1 MASEL
6 QVTTIRGV
14 PTGTNAN
21 KIVVGSGQ
29 TLDVSAGTFEPS
41 SGQILQVV
49 QAQSITKTYASTAG
63 SPSSAID
70 TLVTPKRAGSSF
82 IVDSYVTVSLNK
94 SGSSDTDLA
103 IATVYRVGGSSS
115 TLTTAEYITCGGQT
129 ADGNRERAGGHY
141 GWFSTDTW
149 ADNWSTAYGS
159 SYNTSLMSSCLK
171 ITPTYTLGQTIHF
184 RILGQSDRANWLVFN
199 SHSATGTNGGGVT
212 SLKITEI
219 AG

>member
-14 PTGTNAN
+14 PSGTNAN

-41 SGQILQVV
+41 SGQILQVA
-49 QAQSITKTYASTAG
+49 QAQSATKTYASTAG

-70 TLVTPKRAGSSF
+70 ILVTPKRAGSSF
-82 IVDSYVTVSLNK
+82 IVDSNITISLNT
-94 SGSSDTDLA
+94 SGQADTDIA

-115 TLTTAEYITCGGQT
+115 TLTTAEYVSCGGQGN
-129 ADGNRERAGGHY
+129 DGSRDRAGGHV

-149 ADNWSTAYGS
+149 ANYWNNTYTS

-171 ITPTYTLGQTIHF
+171 ITPTYSLGQTIHF
-184 RILGQSDRANWLVFN
+184 RILGQSDRANWMVFN
-199 SHSATGTNGGGVT
+199 SHSTGNNGGGIT